1 MLLTGFTVESEQI
14 IYICGLIAAL
24 WGLWKIVKEL
34 KKPNDDLKAAVSKHT
49 KLLDNDNKRLKEY
62 EESNRMIL
70 QCLLVIINHE
80 ITSNGIENLKHAR
93 DDLQEYLINK

>member
-34 KKPNDDLKAAVSKHT
+34 KKSNDDLKAAVSKHT

-80 ITSNGIENLKHAR
+80 ITGNGIENLKHAR